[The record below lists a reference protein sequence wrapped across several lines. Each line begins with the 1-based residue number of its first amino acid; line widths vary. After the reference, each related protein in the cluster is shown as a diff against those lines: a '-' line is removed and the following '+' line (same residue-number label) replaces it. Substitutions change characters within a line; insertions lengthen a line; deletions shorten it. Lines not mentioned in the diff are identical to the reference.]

1 MPEEVQALPS
11 HDPTLATVR
20 GGKLGAAWRVFMATR
35 LDGRQL
41 AAAIEARLAAT
52 IAERLPKIG
61 RPPGLAVLRV
71 GDDPASGVYVAN
83 KEKACARVGITS
95 LGAHLP
101 AATSAAQVLST
112 IQQLN
117 ADPAVDGIL
126 LQLPVPAGLDERPLL
141 AAIDPEKDADGLHT
155 LNLGRLLKGEPG
167 PRSCT
172 PAGVMALLAAAG
184 VELAG
189 KRAVV
194 VGRSILVGQPM
205 ALMLQAAQATVS
217 IAHSR
222 TTDLPALTREADVLV
237 VAAGKPR
244 MIGAE
249 HVKPGAVVV
258 DVGIHRLEPEPGA
271 GPDAM
276 VRLCGD
282 VRYEEV
288 EPIASAI
295 TPVPGG
301 VGPMTVTLLLVNTV
315 VAWCRHRGVAHGL
328 GDLVP

>member
-1 MPEEVQALPS
+1 
-11 HDPTLATVR
+11 
-20 GGKLGAAWRVFMATR
+20 MAQR

-41 AAAIEARLAAT
+41 AAALEERLERVV
-52 IAERLPKIG
+52 AERMAKAG

-83 KEKACARVGITS
+83 KEKACSRIGITN

-101 AATSAAQVLST
+101 ADTPAAEVLST
-112 IQQLN
+112 IQRLN

-126 LQLPVPAGLDERPLL
+126 LQLPLPEGLDERPLL

-155 LNLGRLLKGEPG
+155 MNLGRLLKGEPG

-172 PAGVMALLAAAG
+172 PAGVMALLDAAG
-184 VELAG
+184 VELSG

-205 ALMLQAAQATVS
+205 ALMLQAANATVS
-217 IAHSR
+217 IGHSR
-222 TTDLPALTREADVLV
+222 TQDLAALTRQADVLV
-237 VAAGKPR
+237 VAAGRPR

-258 DVGIHRLEPEPGA
+258 DVGIHRLPSEPGEKA
-271 GPDAM
+271 K
-276 VRLCGD
+276 LCGD
-282 VRYEEV
+282 VRFEEV

-295 TPVPGG
+295 SPVPGG

-315 VAWCRHRGVAHGL
+315 ASWCQRCGL
-328 GDLVP
+328 DQPLADLLP

>member
-1 MPEEVQALPS
+1 
-11 HDPTLATVR
+11 
-20 GGKLGAAWRVFMATR
+20 MATR

-41 AAAIEARLAAT
+41 AATLEERLQVVV
-52 IAERLPKIG
+52 AERLQQAG

-83 KEKACARVGITS
+83 KEKACSRIGITN

-101 AATSAAQVLST
+101 ADTPAAEVLST
-112 IQQLN
+112 IQRLN

-126 LQLPVPAGLDERPLL
+126 LQLPLPAGLDERPLL

-205 ALMLQAAQATVS
+205 ALMLQAANATVS
-217 IAHSR
+217 IGHSR
-222 TTDLPALTREADVLV
+222 TKDLAELTRQADVLV

-258 DVGIHRLEPEPGA
+258 DVGIHRIEGEA
-271 GPDAM
+271 GGKA
-276 VRLCGD
+276 RLCGD
-282 VRYEEV
+282 VRFEEV

-295 TPVPGG
+295 SPVPGG

-315 VAWCRHRGVAHGL
+315 ASWCQRCGL
-328 GDLVP
+328 DQPLADLLP

>member
-1 MPEEVQALPS
+1 ML
-11 HDPTLATVR
+11 R
-20 GGKLGAAWRVFMATR
+20 GSRDSLRPMATR

-41 AAAIEARLAAT
+41 AALLEQRLQT
-52 IAERLPKIG
+52 VVAERLAQAG

-83 KEKACARVGITS
+83 KETACSRIGITN

-101 AATSAAQVLST
+101 ADTPAAEVLST
-112 IQQLN
+112 IQRLN
-117 ADPAVDGIL
+117 ADDAVDGIL
-126 LQLPVPAGLDERPLL
+126 LQLPLPTGLDEGPLL
-141 AAIDPEKDADGLHT
+141 AAIDPQKDADGLHT

-184 VELAG
+184 IDLAG

-205 ALMLQAAQATVS
+205 ALMLQAANATVS

-222 TTDLPALTREADVLV
+222 TADLAELTRQADVLV
-237 VAAGKPR
+237 VAAGRPR

-258 DVGIHRLEPEPGA
+258 DVGIHRLEPDPAA
-271 GPDAM
+271 GPEAKA
-276 VRLCGD
+276 RLCGD
-282 VRYEEV
+282 VRFEEV

-315 VAWCRHRGVAHGL
+315 ASWCQRCGL
-328 GDLVP
+328 DQPLADLLP

>member
-1 MPEEVQALPS
+1 ML
-11 HDPTLATVR
+11 R
-20 GGKLGAAWRVFMATR
+20 GSRDSLRPMATR

-41 AAAIEARLAAT
+41 AALLEQRLQT
-52 IAERLPKIG
+52 VVAERLAQAG

-83 KEKACARVGITS
+83 KEKACSRIGITN

-101 AATSAAQVLST
+101 ADTPAAEVLST
-112 IQQLN
+112 IQRLN
-117 ADPAVDGIL
+117 ADDAVDGIL
-126 LQLPVPAGLDERPLL
+126 LQLPLPTGLDEGPLL
-141 AAIDPEKDADGLHT
+141 AAIDPQKDADGLHT

-184 VELAG
+184 IDLAG

-205 ALMLQAAQATVS
+205 ALMLQAANATVS

-222 TTDLPALTREADVLV
+222 TADLAELTRQADVLV
-237 VAAGKPR
+237 VAAGRPR

-258 DVGIHRLEPEPGA
+258 DVGIHRLEPDPAA
-271 GPDAM
+271 GPEAKA
-276 VRLCGD
+276 RLCGD
-282 VRYEEV
+282 VRFEEV

-301 VGPMTVTLLLVNTV
+301 VGPMTVILLLVNTV
-315 VAWCRHRGVAHGL
+315 ASWCQRCGL
-328 GDLVP
+328 DQPLADLLP

>member
-1 MPEEVQALPS
+1 MLRGDCLP
-11 HDPTLATVR
+11 LA
-20 GGKLGAAWRVFMATR
+20 MAQR

-41 AAAIEARLAAT
+41 AAALEERLERVV
-52 IAERLPKIG
+52 AERLAQAG

-83 KEKACARVGITS
+83 KEKACSRIGITN

-101 AATSAAQVLST
+101 AETPAAEVLST
-112 IQQLN
+112 IQRLN

-126 LQLPVPAGLDERPLL
+126 LQLPLPDGLDEGPLL

-172 PAGVMALLAAAG
+172 PAGVMALLAAGG
-184 VELAG
+184 VELSG

-205 ALMLQAAQATVS
+205 ALMLQAANATVS
-217 IAHSR
+217 IGHSR
-222 TTDLPALTREADVLV
+222 TKDLAELTRQADVLV
-237 VAAGKPR
+237 VAAGRPR

-258 DVGIHRLEPEPGA
+258 DVGFTVCPASR
-271 GPDAM
+271 
-276 VRLCGD
+276 VRRPSCAVMCVL
-282 VRYEEV
+282 RRSSRS
-288 EPIASAI
+288 PAPSPPSRAAS
-295 TPVPGG
+295 VQ
-301 VGPMTVTLLLVNTV
+301 
-315 VAWCRHRGVAHGL
+315 
-328 GDLVP
+328 

>member
-1 MPEEVQALPS
+1 
-11 HDPTLATVR
+11 
-20 GGKLGAAWRVFMATR
+20 MATR

-41 AAAIEARLAAT
+41 AGEIEARLQAV
-52 IAERLPKIG
+52 ISERLPAVG

-95 LGAHLP
+95 LGAHLSATASP
-101 AATSAAQVLST
+101 AEVLAAVQR
-112 IQQLN
+112 LN
-117 ADPAVDGIL
+117 ADPACDSIL
-126 LQLPVPAGLDERPLL
+126 LQLPLPAGLDEGPLL
-141 AAIDPEKDADGLHT
+141 LAIDPDKDADGLHT

-172 PAGVMALLAAAG
+172 PAGVMALLARHG

-189 KRAVV
+189 QRAVV

-205 ALMLQAAQATVS
+205 ALMLQAADATVS
-217 IAHSR
+217 VAHSR
-222 TTDLPALTREADVLV
+222 TADLAALTRQADVLV
-237 VAAGKPR
+237 VAAGRPR

-258 DVGIHRLEPEPGA
+258 DVGIHRTESG
-271 GPDAM
+271 
-276 VRLCGD
+276 LCGD
-282 VRYEEV
+282 VRFEEA

-295 TPVPGG
+295 SPVPGG

-315 VAWCRHRGVAHGL
+315 VAWCRRAGVPHGL
-328 GDLVP
+328 DDLVP

>member
-1 MPEEVQALPS
+1 
-11 HDPTLATVR
+11 
-20 GGKLGAAWRVFMATR
+20 
-35 LDGRQL
+35 
-41 AAAIEARLAAT
+41 
-52 IAERLPKIG
+52 
-61 RPPGLAVLRV
+61 VLRV

-83 KEKACARVGITS
+83 KEKACSRIGITN

-101 AATSAAQVLST
+101 ANTPAAEVLST
-112 IQQLN
+112 IQRLN

-126 LQLPVPAGLDERPLL
+126 LQLPLPAGLDERPLL

-184 VELAG
+184 VDLAG

-205 ALMLQAAQATVS
+205 ALMLQAANATVS
-217 IAHSR
+217 IGHSR
-222 TTDLPALTREADVLV
+222 THDLAELTRQADVLV

-258 DVGIHRLEPEPGA
+258 DVGIHRLDGEA
-271 GPDAM
+271 GGKP
-276 VRLCGD
+276 RLCGD
-282 VRYEEV
+282 VRFEEV

-295 TPVPGG
+295 SPVPGG

-315 VAWCRHRGVAHGL
+315 ASWCQRCGL
-328 GDLVP
+328 DQPLADLLP